1 MDWTTQR
8 HGGERLIEL
17 GAPAVLAAA
26 TGWSVAAVSGGVF
39 VGIGAAVVAMA
50 AGVMAMRRMGAS
62 EPPLVLPDYAIEPI
76 DDALRD
82 ELLLDDPLGAV
93 AADSRVVSLFESDA
107 DDDAATPGALVARIA
122 DYLDGRVGVDH
133 GQDRLPADAGA
144 ALHVALA
151 NIRASLR

>member
-8 HGGERLIEL
+8 HGGERLIEV

-39 VGIGAAVVAMA
+39 AGVGAAVVAMA

-62 EPPLVLPDYAIEPI
+62 EPALVLPDYTVEPI
-76 DDALRD
+76 DDAIRD

-93 AADSRVVSLFESDA
+93 AADSRVSMFER

-122 DYLDGRVGVDH
+122 DYLDGRVGVGR

>member
-8 HGGERLIEL
+8 HGGERLIDV

-26 TGWSVAAVSGGVF
+26 TGWAVAAVSGGVF
-39 VGIGAAVVAMA
+39 AGVGAAVVAMA
-50 AGVMAMRRMGAS
+50 AGVMAMRRMGGS
-62 EPPLVLPDYAIEPI
+62 EPALVLPDYAIEPI
-76 DDALRD
+76 DDAIRD

-93 AADSRVVSLFESDA
+93 AADSRVSMFER

-122 DYLDGRVGVDH
+122 DYLDGRVSVDR
-133 GQDRLPADAGA
+133 GQDRLPTDAGA